1 MHLAP
6 CAAILAIGV
15 CVRAGRCGKESEM
28 SRRVPVRLWTT
39 LALGAATVAAAHA
52 ETTFVLTIEMI
63 SCVEVSWHPGAP
75 NPSEHSSLCFPS
87 LASPFEIGVFQLPG
101 TTDFSHARHLTY
113 TFNYTYSDDGLAAGN
128 GSFESATLS
137 FRPQVLESSGS
148 FATSIDVFGAPAD
161 AFAFVWGGPRGTAL
175 VLGDNDHPDSFSG
188 RLRVELHPSGG
199 SGSTWIGG
207 LEPVLSLVSVPD
219 GGVPPIPEPSTI
231 ALMLAGLGAIGVWA
245 QRKRA
250 ANDSA

>member
-1 MHLAP
+1 MA
-6 CAAILAIGV
+6 
-15 CVRAGRCGKESEM
+15 
-28 SRRVPVRLWTT
+28 
-39 LALGAATVAAAHA
+39 AAAHA
-52 ETTFVLTIEMI
+52 ETTFVMTIETI

-75 NPSEHSSLCFPS
+75 NTGVKSSLCFPS

-101 TTDFSHARHLTY
+101 TTDFSHTRYLSY
-113 TFNYTYSDDGLAAGN
+113 MFNFTYSDDGRATGN
-128 GSFESATLS
+128 ESFESATLS
-137 FRPQVLESSGS
+137 FRPQVLASSGS

-199 SGSTWIGG
+199 SGSILIGG
-207 LEPVLSLVSVPD
+207 LEPVLSLISVPD
-219 GGVPPIPEPSTI
+219 DGVPPIPEPPTV
-231 ALMLAGLGAIGVWA
+231 ALILAGLGAIGVWA

-250 ANDSA
+250 ANASA

>member
-1 MHLAP
+1 MHVAP

-15 CVRAGRCGKESEM
+15 CVSAAPWKEREM
-28 SRRVPVRLWTT
+28 SRRVPIRLWTT
-39 LALGAATVAAAHA
+39 LALGAATVGAVRA

-63 SCVEVSWHPGAP
+63 SCVEVSWYPGAP
-75 NPSEHSSLCFPS
+75 HTGVKSSPCFPR

-101 TTDFSHARHLTY
+101 TTDFSHSRYLSY

-128 GSFESATLS
+128 GSFESATLA

-148 FATSIDVFGAPAD
+148 FATSIDVVGAPAD
-161 AFAFVWGGPRGTAL
+161 AFAFVWGPPHGYAL

-188 RLRVELHPSGG
+188 TLRVDLRPGGG
-199 SGSTWIGG
+199 SGSTLIGG
-207 LEPVLSLVSVPD
+207 LEPVLSLVSVTD
-219 GGVPPIPEPSTI
+219 GGVPPIPEPSTY
-231 ALMLAGLGAIGVWA
+231 ALLLAGLGAIGVWA

-250 ANDSA
+250 ANASE